1 MSNVKSIQDAFVN
14 LYESKQYVTDKTG
27 VKTIELV
34 GASFVCDK
42 PAIFGEPNHEYIAR
56 EFEWYLSQSLDVND
70 IPGNVPQIW
79 QDISD
84 KDGMINSN
92 YGYLIYSTENFEQY
106 RKVKD
111 ELKKNP
117 NSRRAV
123 MIYTRPT
130 MHEEYNVNGM
140 SDFICTNA
148 VQYLIRDNKLHAV
161 VQMRSND
168 VVFGYRNDYAWQRYV
183 LEFLADELRIDY
195 GDITWQVGSLHVYER
210 HFKFIEDEIQKR
222 KDKKENKICINVPIN
237 NVFCSDNC
245 QCIYVN
251 QSSASFC

>member
-1 MSNVKSIQDAFVN
+1 MSNVQSIQDAFVN

-42 PAIFGEPNHEYIAR
+42 PAIFGEPNFDYIKR
-56 EFEWYLSQSLDVND
+56 ELEWYESESLNVND
-70 IPGNVPQIW
+70 LKPTPQIW

-92 YGYLIYSTENFEQY
+92 YGYLIYSAKNGKQFL
-106 RKVKD
+106 KVKD

-222 KDKKENKICINVPIN
+222 KDKKETLKLADMAMGNYYGAVSK
-237 NVFCSDNC
+237 FYD
-245 QCIYVN
+245 
-251 QSSASFC
+251 

>member
-1 MSNVKSIQDAFVN
+1 MSNVQTIQDSFVE
-14 LYESKQYVTDKTG
+14 LYTKKQFVTDKTG

-42 PAIFGEPNHEYIAR
+42 PAIFGEPNFDYIKR
-56 EFEWYLSQSLDVND
+56 ELQWYESESLNVND
-70 IPGNVPQIW
+70 LDPTPQIW
-79 QDISD
+79 QAISD

-92 YGYLIYSTENFEQY
+92 YGYLIYNKKNGEQFI
-106 RKVKD
+106 KVRD
-111 ELKKNP
+111 ELTKNP

-130 MHEEYNVNGM
+130 IHDEYNLNGM

-148 VQYLIRDNKLHAV
+148 VQYLIRDKKLHAI

-168 VVFGYRNDYAWQRYV
+168 VVFGYRNDFAWQQYV
-183 LEFLADELRIDY
+183 LEFLADELNVEY

-210 HFKFIEDEIQKR
+210 HFNFIEDEIQKR
-222 KDKKENKICINVPIN
+222 KDKKETMKLADMAMGNYYGAVAD
-237 NVFCSDNC
+237 FYD
-245 QCIYVN
+245 
-251 QSSASFC
+251 

>member
-1 MSNVKSIQDAFVN
+1 MSNVQSIQDAFVN

-42 PAIFGEPNHEYIAR
+42 PAIFGEPNFDYIKR
-56 EFEWYLSQSLDVND
+56 ELEWYESESLNVND
-70 IPGNVPQIW
+70 LKPTPQIW

-92 YGYLIYSTENFEQY
+92 YGYLIYSAKNGEQFL
-106 RKVKD
+106 KVKD

-222 KDKKENKICINVPIN
+222 KDKKETLKLADMAMGNYYGEVSKFYEHN
-237 NVFCSDNC
+237 
-245 QCIYVN
+245 
-251 QSSASFC
+251 

>member
-1 MSNVKSIQDAFVN
+1 MSNVQSIQDAFVN

-42 PAIFGEPNHEYIAR
+42 PAIFGEPNYEYINR

-168 VVFGYRNDYAWQRYV
+168 VVFGYRNDYAWQNQV
-183 LEFLADELRIDY
+183 LHDLARDLNIDC

-222 KDKKENKICINVPIN
+222 KDKKETLKLADMAMGNYYGEVSKFYEQN
-237 NVFCSDNC
+237 
-245 QCIYVN
+245 
-251 QSSASFC
+251 

>member
-1 MSNVKSIQDAFVN
+1 MSNVQSIQDAFVN

-42 PAIFGEPNHEYIAR
+42 PAIFGEPNFDYIKR
-56 EFEWYLSQSLDVND
+56 ELEWYESESLNVND
-70 IPGNVPQIW
+70 LKPTPQIW

-92 YGYLIYSTENFEQY
+92 YGYLIYSAKNGKQFL
-106 RKVKD
+106 KVKD

-222 KDKKENKICINVPIN
+222 KDKKETLKLADMAMGNYYGEVSKFYEHN
-237 NVFCSDNC
+237 
-245 QCIYVN
+245 
-251 QSSASFC
+251 

>member
-1 MSNVKSIQDAFVN
+1 MSNVQSIQDAFVN

-42 PAIFGEPNHEYIAR
+42 PAIFGEPNIDYIKR
-56 EFEWYLSQSLDVND
+56 ELEWYESESLNVND
-70 IPGNVPQIW
+70 LKPTPQIW

-92 YGYLIYSTENFEQY
+92 YGYLIYSAKNGKQFL
-106 RKVKD
+106 KVKD

-222 KDKKENKICINVPIN
+222 KDKKETLKLADMAMGNYYGEVSKFYEHN
-237 NVFCSDNC
+237 
-245 QCIYVN
+245 
-251 QSSASFC
+251 

>member
-1 MSNVKSIQDAFVN
+1 MSNVQSIQDAFVN

-42 PAIFGEPNHEYIAR
+42 PAIFGEPNFDYIKR
-56 EFEWYLSQSLDVND
+56 ELEWYESESLNVND
-70 IPGNVPQIW
+70 LKPTPQIW

-92 YGYLIYSTENFEQY
+92 YGYLIYNAKNGEQFL
-106 RKVKD
+106 KVKD

-222 KDKKENKICINVPIN
+222 KDKKETLKLADMAMGNYYGAVSK
-237 NVFCSDNC
+237 FYD
-245 QCIYVN
+245 
-251 QSSASFC
+251 

>member
-1 MSNVKSIQDAFVN
+1 MSNVQSIQDAFVN

-42 PAIFGEPNHEYIAR
+42 PAIFGEPNIDYIKR
-56 EFEWYLSQSLDVND
+56 ELEWYESESLNVND
-70 IPGNVPQIW
+70 LKPTPQIW

-92 YGYLIYSTENFEQY
+92 YGYLIYSAKNGKQFL
-106 RKVKD
+106 KVKD

-183 LEFLADELRIDY
+183 LEFLADELRTDY

-222 KDKKENKICINVPIN
+222 KDKKETLKLADMAMGNYYGEVSKFYEHN
-237 NVFCSDNC
+237 
-245 QCIYVN
+245 
-251 QSSASFC
+251 

>member
-1 MSNVKSIQDAFVN
+1 MSNVQSIQDAFVN

-42 PAIFGEPNHEYIAR
+42 PAIFGEPNIDYIKR
-56 EFEWYLSQSLDVND
+56 ELEWYESESLNVND
-70 IPGNVPQIW
+70 LKPTPQIW

-92 YGYLIYSTENFEQY
+92 YGYLIYSAKNGKQFL
-106 RKVKD
+106 KVKD

-222 KDKKENKICINVPIN
+222 KDKKETLKLADMAMGNYYGEVSK
-237 NVFCSDNC
+237 FYD
-245 QCIYVN
+245 
-251 QSSASFC
+251 